1 MAKKF
6 LKLAATYTVDDSY
19 DSDKFL
25 KLRIRVMHD
34 GANVNGSRF
43 AVESM
48 RDAEESIKNV
58 PILANVVFDADG
70 KPDFGAHDR
79 VVVKDAMND
88 SQYRIIY
95 KEAPVGVI
103 PEQNNYAIE
112 EFDDRNYV
120 YVDGYIWRG
129 YSNYAADL
137 LEENGGTD
145 ISMEIEVDECEF
157 SEADKVLDITKWR
170 YTGITLLG
178 KKYKPGMAKAAAKT
192 SKFTAS
198 ERDEQLMRMLL
209 DFQEDFNR
217 VYVALDKE
225 GEDSMAKQKFDE
237 ASETEKVL
245 TAEETAA
252 PVTEMTEET
261 PATEEAD
268 ATTSEDM
275 AKSDGDED
283 DDENKPNKCSA
294 NEATEDNFAQSV
306 PGQYVA
312 THNQM
317 RDALNN
323 VLDPIVERNS
333 DGDVIAST
341 YFWIQ
346 DFDDKYVYV
355 ERYHWADRD
364 SETKYGRFS
373 YTFDQETLKAT
384 LTSEF
389 EEMVVKWL
397 TLEEARSI
405 DEARSNYSELVELR
419 QYRCNHE
426 SDAILSE
433 FSDLEGNE
441 AFEALKADHA
451 KFSSDELRR
460 ECFVIRGM
468 SVVVAKPQE
477 EDKPPRFAVFNKSG
491 DTASEKP
498 YNGVFQKFG
507 IEKK

>member
-217 VYVALDKE
+217 VYVEATKE

-261 PATEEAD
+261 PETIELEETPAAETEEVPAEETPD
-268 ATTSEDM
+268 TEM
-275 AKSDGDED
+275 A
-283 DDENKPNKCSA
+283 A
-294 NEATEDNFAQSV
+294 EDNFAQSV

-373 YTFDQETLKAT
+373 YTFDQETLKAA

-397 TLEEARSI
+397 TLDEARSI

-426 SDAILSE
+426 SNEILSQ

-441 AFEALKADHA
+441 TFEALKADHA
-451 KFSSDELRR
+451 KFSSEELRR

-491 DTASEKP
+491 EATSEKP

>member
-48 RDAEESIKNV
+48 RDAEASIKNV

-157 SEADKVLDITKWR
+157 SEEDKVLDITKWR

-198 ERDEQLMRMLL
+198 ERDEQLMQMLL
-209 DFQEDFNR
+209 DFQEDFTR
-217 VYVALDKE
+217 VFVGTSKE
-225 GEDSMAKQKFDE
+225 GEDGMTKQKFDE
-237 ASETEKVL
+237 ASEENEKVL
-245 TAEETAA
+245 TADEVQEPTTEAADETL
-252 PVTEMTEET
+252 
-261 PATEEAD
+261 
-268 ATTSEDM
+268 
-275 AKSDGDED
+275 
-283 DDENKPNKCSA
+283 A
-294 NEATEDNFAQSV
+294 NEQE
-306 PGQYVA
+306 
-312 THNQM
+312 
-317 RDALNN
+317 
-323 VLDPIVERNS
+323 
-333 DGDVIAST
+333 ASPAA
-341 YFWIQ
+341 
-346 DFDDKYVYV
+346 
-355 ERYHWADRD
+355 E
-364 SETKYGRFS
+364 
-373 YTFDQETLKAT
+373 
-384 LTSEF
+384 
-389 EEMVVKWL
+389 
-397 TLEEARSI
+397 
-405 DEARSNYSELVELR
+405 
-419 QYRCNHE
+419 
-426 SDAILSE
+426 
-433 FSDLEGNE
+433 
-441 AFEALKADHA
+441 
-451 KFSSDELRR
+451 
-460 ECFVIRGM
+460 
-468 SVVVAKPQE
+468 
-477 EDKPPRFAVFNKSG
+477 
-491 DTASEKP
+491 DTA
-498 YNGVFQKFG
+498 
-507 IEKK
+507 

>member
-252 PVTEMTEET
+252 PATETTEET
-261 PATEEAD
+261 PETIELEETPAAETEEVPAEETPD
-268 ATTSEDM
+268 TEM
-275 AKSDGDED
+275 A
-283 DDENKPNKCSA
+283 A
-294 NEATEDNFAQSV
+294 EDNFAQSV

-317 RDALNN
+317 RDALCNA
-323 VLDPIVERNS
+323 LDPIIERDS
-333 DGDVIAST
+333 DGNVISAT
-341 YFWIQ
+341 HFWIQ
-346 DFDDKYVYV
+346 DFDNQYVYV
-355 ERYHWADRD
+355 ERYHWGDD
-364 SETKYGRFS
+364 GDDTKHGRFA
-373 YTFDQETLKAT
+373 YTFSQETLKAT

-477 EDKPPRFAVFNKSG
+477 EDKPIRFAVFNKSG
-491 DTASEKP
+491 ETTSEKP

-507 IEKK
+507 IDKK

>member
-79 VVVKDAMND
+79 VVVKDALND

-157 SEADKVLDITKWR
+157 SEEDKVLDITKWR

-217 VYVALDKE
+217 IYVEADKE

-261 PATEEAD
+261 PETIELEETPAAETEEVPAEETLD
-268 ATTSEDM
+268 TEM
-275 AKSDGDED
+275 A
-283 DDENKPNKCSA
+283 A
-294 NEATEDNFAQSV
+294 EDNFAQSV

-373 YTFDQETLKAT
+373 YTFDQETLKAA

-426 SDAILSE
+426 SDAIISE

-468 SVVVAKPQE
+468 SVVVTKTQE
-477 EDKPPRFAVFNKSG
+477 EEKPIRFAVFNKSG

>member
-217 VYVALDKE
+217 VYVEADKE

-252 PVTEMTEET
+252 PVTEMAEET
-261 PATEEAD
+261 PATIELEETPAAETEEVPAEETPD
-268 ATTSEDM
+268 TEM
-275 AKSDGDED
+275 A
-283 DDENKPNKCSA
+283 A
-294 NEATEDNFAQSV
+294 EDNFAQSV

-323 VLDPIVERNS
+323 VLDPIVE
-333 DGDVIAST
+333 
-341 YFWIQ
+341 
-346 DFDDKYVYV
+346 
-355 ERYHWADRD
+355 
-364 SETKYGRFS
+364 
-373 YTFDQETLKAT
+373 
-384 LTSEF
+384 
-389 EEMVVKWL
+389 
-397 TLEEARSI
+397 
-405 DEARSNYSELVELR
+405 
-419 QYRCNHE
+419 
-426 SDAILSE
+426 
-433 FSDLEGNE
+433 
-441 AFEALKADHA
+441 
-451 KFSSDELRR
+451 
-460 ECFVIRGM
+460 
-468 SVVVAKPQE
+468 
-477 EDKPPRFAVFNKSG
+477 
-491 DTASEKP
+491 
-498 YNGVFQKFG
+498 
-507 IEKK
+507 

>member
-1 MAKKF
+1 MAKKH
-6 LKLAATYTVDDSY
+6 LKLQACYTVDDSY

-79 VVVKDAMND
+79 VVVKDALND

-103 PEQNNYAIE
+103 PEQNNYEIE

-217 VYVALDKE
+217 VYVEATKE

-252 PVTEMTEET
+252 PVTEMAEET
-261 PATEEAD
+261 PATIELEETPAAETEEVPAEETPD
-268 ATTSEDM
+268 TEMTA
-275 AKSDGDED
+275 
-283 DDENKPNKCSA
+283 
-294 NEATEDNFAQSV
+294 EDNFPQSV
-306 PGQYVA
+306 PAQ
-312 THNQM
+312 
-317 RDALNN
+317 
-323 VLDPIVERNS
+323 
-333 DGDVIAST
+333 
-341 YFWIQ
+341 
-346 DFDDKYVYV
+346 
-355 ERYHWADRD
+355 
-364 SETKYGRFS
+364 
-373 YTFDQETLKAT
+373 
-384 LTSEF
+384 
-389 EEMVVKWL
+389 
-397 TLEEARSI
+397 
-405 DEARSNYSELVELR
+405 
-419 QYRCNHE
+419 
-426 SDAILSE
+426 
-433 FSDLEGNE
+433 
-441 AFEALKADHA
+441 
-451 KFSSDELRR
+451 
-460 ECFVIRGM
+460 
-468 SVVVAKPQE
+468 
-477 EDKPPRFAVFNKSG
+477 
-491 DTASEKP
+491 
-498 YNGVFQKFG
+498 
-507 IEKK
+507 

>member
-1 MAKKF
+1 MAKKH
-6 LKLAATYTVDDSY
+6 LKLQASYTVDDSY

-25 KLRIRVMHD
+25 KLRVRVMHD
-34 GANVNGSRF
+34 GTNVNGSRF
-43 AVESM
+43 TVESM
-48 RDAEESIKNV
+48 RDAEASIKNV

-79 VVVKDAMND
+79 VLVKDAMND

-103 PEQNNYAIE
+103 PEQNNYEIE

-145 ISMEIEVDECEF
+145 ISMEIEVDECEY

-178 KKYKPGMAKAAAKT
+178 KKFKPGMAKAAAKT

-209 DFQEDFNR
+209 DFQEDFTR
-217 VYVALDKE
+217 YVEATKE
-225 GEDSMAKQKFDE
+225 GETDMAKQKFDE

-245 TAEETAA
+245 TADEVAEPA
-252 PVTEMTEET
+252 TEMTEET
-261 PATEEAD
+261 PAADEPAAAADEE
-268 ATTSEDM
+268 M
-275 AKSDGDED
+275 VKSDDDED
-283 DDENKPNKCSA
+283 DMDPKSSKCSTD
-294 NEATEDNFAQSV
+294 ESTEDNFAQSV

-317 RDALNN
+317 RDALINA
-323 VLDPIVERNS
+323 LDPVIVRDDNGNVVS
-333 DGDVIAST
+333 AT
-341 YFWIQ
+341 HYWIQ
-346 DFDDKYVYV
+346 DFDNQYVYV
-355 ERYHWADRD
+355 ERYHWGDDGED
-364 SETKYGRFS
+364 SKHGRFAYAFS
-373 YTFDQETLKAT
+373 QETMTAS

-397 TLEEARSI
+397 TLEEAKSI
-405 DEARSNYSELVELR
+405 DEARNNYAELEELR

-426 SDAILSE
+426 SNAILSE
-433 FSDLEGNE
+433 FSDLDGNE
-441 AFEALKADHA
+441 SFEALKADHA

-477 EDKPPRFAVFNKSG
+477 EEKPVRFAVFNKSG

>member
-48 RDAEESIKNV
+48 RDAEASIKNV

-157 SEADKVLDITKWR
+157 SEEDKVLDITKWR

-217 VYVALDKE
+217 IYVEADKE

-261 PATEEAD
+261 PETIELEETPAAETEEVPAEETLD
-268 ATTSEDM
+268 TEM
-275 AKSDGDED
+275 A
-283 DDENKPNKCSA
+283 A
-294 NEATEDNFAQSV
+294 EDNFAQSV

-373 YTFDQETLKAT
+373 YTFDQETLKAA

-426 SDAILSE
+426 SDAIISE

-468 SVVVAKPQE
+468 SVVVTKTQE
-477 EDKPPRFAVFNKSG
+477 EEKPIRFAVFNKSG